1 MSLDRIDR
9 AILRVLQHDARCS
22 NKTLAA
28 QVGLAPS
35 SCLERVRRL
44 WASGVLRRA
53 TVDID
58 PRAVGIG
65 LRAMVSVRLRHH
77 GRDNF
82 RSFTDHLHTLPEVVS
97 VYQLSGADDYLVEV
111 AVRDSDHLR
120 DLTWT
125 SLTAHDAVG
134 HIETA
139 LIFEQSRKPSL
150 PDFTTDAAP

>member
-1 MSLDRIDR
+1 MKLDRIDR
-9 AILRVLQHDARCS
+9 SILDVLQHDARCS

-44 WASGVLRRA
+44 WSLGIVRRA
-53 TVDID
+53 TIDID
-58 PRAVGIG
+58 PRAFGIG
-65 LRAMVSVRLRHH
+65 LRAMVSIRLRHH
-77 GRDNF
+77 GRDDF
-82 RSFTDHLHTLPEVVS
+82 RSFTEHLHTLREVVS

-125 SLTAHDAVG
+125 SLTAHEAVG

-139 LIFEQSRKPSL
+139 LIFEQSRKPAL
-150 PDFTTDAAP
+150 PDFSDATEE